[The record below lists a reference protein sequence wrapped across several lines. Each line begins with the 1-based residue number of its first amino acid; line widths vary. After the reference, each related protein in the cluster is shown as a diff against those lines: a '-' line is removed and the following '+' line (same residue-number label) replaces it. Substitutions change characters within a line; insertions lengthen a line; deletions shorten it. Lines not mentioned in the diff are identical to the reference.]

1 MSRFLTYLF
10 IVTCVIHCITA
21 SCHRYRCCP
30 PWLLQNSSCYLFI
43 PNMKKSFLEAETFC
57 QNYST
62 SQRSAHLVSVTS
74 EEENLFLK
82 SYVAK
87 VLGPRYLPY
96 YLWIGYNDIE
106 VSGTFVWT
114 DGATGSYQNFAEDEQ
129 PNAYPNEDC
138 VALNNLQKWRDLQCR
153 YQYEFVCKKPAGF
166 Y

>member
-1 MSRFLTYLF
+1 M
-10 IVTCVIHCITA
+10 I
-21 SCHRYRCCP
+21 
-30 PWLLQNSSCYLFI
+30 
-43 PNMKKSFLEAETFC
+43 
-57 QNYST
+57 
-62 SQRSAHLVSVTS
+62 SVTS

-87 VLGPRYLPY
+87 VLGPRNLPS

-114 DGATGSYQNFAEDEQ
+114 DGATGSYQDFADDEQ

-138 VALNNLQKWRDLQCR
+138 VALNKLQKWRDLQCR